1 MHEVFPVKYKADVIC
16 IRILLFDFNTSMLED
31 RRRRDS
37 MVVEFTTTGGGGA
50 HLERAPPKIGKNM
63 IFLA

>member
-50 HLERAPPKIGKNM
+50 RTPPKIGKNM

>member
-50 HLERAPPKIGKNM
+50 RTWGAPPLKLVKI
-63 IFLA
+63 

>member
-37 MVVEFTTTGGGGA
+37 MVVEFTTTGGGGG
-50 HLERAPPKIGKNM
+50 RAPGARPP
-63 IFLA
+63 

>member
-37 MVVEFTTTGGGGA
+37 MVVEFTATGGGGA
-50 HLERAPPKIGKNM
+50 RTWSAPPLKLVKI
-63 IFLA
+63 